1 MLTDSEFFLGWLPA
15 QLAALDLKQRVPRT
29 LSLQVEIGLSR
40 YRIELEPSGVTRV
53 ESASDPNPT
62 FRLRL
67 DPASFERLLA
77 PVSAT
82 ASAKALRVPTLDTE
96 TLDLVAAA
104 AGCLEATFEE
114 DGKSY
119 QITFG
124 PGNRDDVG
132 CRIRCD
138 LADFERVRAGTAQPF
153 ELLMNGKLRIEGDP
167 QIALALGG
175 LLM

>member
-1 MLTDSEFFLGWLPA
+1 LLTDSEFFLGWLPT
-15 QLAALDLKQRVPRT
+15 QLAQLDLKQRVPRT
-29 LSLQVEIGLSR
+29 LSLQVEVGPER
-40 YRIELEPSGVTRV
+40 YRIELEPSGAVRV
-53 ESASDPNPT
+53 ESKDDPNPT

-67 DPASFERLLA
+67 DRASFERLLA
-77 PVSAT
+77 PVSEAV
-82 ASAKALRVPTLDTE
+82 APKALRVPTLDTE
-96 TLDLVAAA
+96 TLDLVVAA

-114 DGKSY
+114 NGKSY

-132 CRIRCD
+132 CRIHCD

-167 QIALALGG
+167 QIALALGS